1 MYLLLVGIFQGGF
14 LQIILNWVVVKGS
27 RVEALMVVYF
37 GYEGALLG
45 FYLFCRV

>member
-14 LQIILNWVVVKGS
+14 LQIILNWV
-27 RVEALMVVYF
+27 EALMVVYF

-45 FYLFCRV
+45 FCLFCRV